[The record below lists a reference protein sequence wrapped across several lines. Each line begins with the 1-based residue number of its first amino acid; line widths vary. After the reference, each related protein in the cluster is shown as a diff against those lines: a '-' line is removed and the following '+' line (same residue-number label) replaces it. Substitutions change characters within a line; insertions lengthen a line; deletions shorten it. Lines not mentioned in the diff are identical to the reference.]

1 MGSSP
6 QLLSINYRLLKEVV
20 IGRRVLL
27 MLMAARQR
35 ANEIAIEIDWLL
47 LVLSRSPTQ
56 HNTHH
61 TTPHTTRWHNY
72 HNGSMTNS

>member
-6 QLLSINYRLLKEVV
+6 QLLSINYRLLKKVV

-27 MLMAARQR
+27 MMLMAGRQR
-35 ANEIAIEIDWLL
+35 ANEIEIDWLL
-47 LVLSRSPTQ
+47 LVLSLASTTQ
-56 HNTHH
+56 HNTTHS
-61 TTPHTTRWHNY
+61 WHNY

>member
-27 MLMAARQR
+27 MMLMAGRQR
-35 ANEIAIEIDWLL
+35 ANEIEIDWLL